1 MDRDDMALHGAK
13 RPIPDSCVPGSF
25 QHALV
30 MSQGKALAL
39 VAAYLQRAGIVSV
52 PEFGQTLGILAVS
65 ADDRSGIEGAIL
77 GLWAG
82 TILDSG
88 EH

>member
-1 MDRDDMALHGAK
+1 MDSDDMGLHGAE
-13 RPIPDSCVPGSF
+13 RPISDSCVPGSF

-30 MSQGKALAL
+30 MSQVKALAL

-65 ADDRSGIEGAIL
+65 AADRNGIEGDIL
-77 GLWAG
+77 GVWAG
-82 TILDSG
+82 TIIESA
-88 EH
+88 EQ